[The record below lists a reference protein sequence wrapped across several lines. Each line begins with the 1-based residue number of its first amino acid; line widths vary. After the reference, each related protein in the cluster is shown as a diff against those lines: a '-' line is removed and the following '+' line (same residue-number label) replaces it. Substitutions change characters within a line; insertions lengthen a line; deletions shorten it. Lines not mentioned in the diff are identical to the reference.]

1 MILSTNNLNFILG
14 LLEASSI
21 DKNVKNSFIEL
32 KKFFL
37 DKFEAKH
44 EYKKIFKYLEKNKFN
59 VEDAK
64 NNFDFEKKD
73 LFFNLVIL
81 VCYLDN
87 FSDKEIFWIKNI
99 AEKMDFP
106 ISNVEKYISEMK
118 FLHENTIHKD
128 PLYWFEKMMKG
139 YINYLVS
146 NDNNYEGYFSFR
158 HLYFVTNGRI
168 NKFLLFLKQ
177 ILYSENL
184 FEDEFN
190 ILGDKSELI
199 LDNLKNNGVHVF
211 SELLPERL
219 INNLYNF
226 AINNQCYEITSEK
239 VYMDCFNDDPLFFK
253 DLEIKASRYDYK
265 HQDLNNNLDILE
277 IGLKY
282 KFAQLSQ
289 LFTKTNVVYNLPFMW
304 WTTTTDDYKHSYTGQ
319 VFHIDIDRIESLLF
333 IIFLVDIDSNNG
345 PHTYVKGSHKNKP
358 LHLLEDRRMNK
369 DELIDFYG
377 QEKFVS
383 IKGKKGSVI
392 VIDPLGYHKSES
404 IISGDRLVLKLNFS
418 SDWFGEDI
426 KSIKVDNIET
436 INYLKEQSINYPNL
450 FSKIDF

>member
-14 LLEASSI
+14 LVEASSI
-21 DKNVKNSFIEL
+21 DKKVKNSFIEL
-32 KKFFL
+32 KKIFL
-37 DKFEAKH
+37 DKFENNN
-44 EYKKIFKYLEKNKFN
+44 EYKKIFKLLEKNKFN
-59 VEDAK
+59 VEEA
-64 NNFDFEKKD
+64 NNLFDFETKD
-73 LFFNLVIL
+73 LFFNLVIM

-87 FSDKEIFWIKNI
+87 FSDKEITWIKNI
-99 AEKMDFP
+99 AEKMNFP
-106 ISNVEKYISEMK
+106 ISTIDNYISEMK
-118 FLHENTIHKD
+118 SLSENVIHKD

-139 YINYLVS
+139 YIHYLIT
-146 NDNNYEGYFSFR
+146 NQNHYEGYFSFR

-177 ILYSENL
+177 ILYSNEE
-184 FEDEFN
+184 FKKSFN
-190 ILGDKSELI
+190 ILGDKSEKVI
-199 LDNLKNNGVHVF
+199 DNLKSNGIHSF
-211 SELLPERL
+211 SELLPEEL

-226 AINNQCYEITSEK
+226 ALDNKCYEIKSEK
-239 VYMDCFNDDPLFFK
+239 VYMDCFNEESVFFK
-253 DLEIKASRYDYK
+253 DLDTKASRYDYNHK
-265 HQDLNNNLDILE
+265 ELDNRLDILE

-282 KFAQLSQ
+282 NLVQLSE

-304 WTTTTDDYKHSYTGQ
+304 WTTTTEDSKHSYTGQ

-358 LHLLEDRRMNK
+358 VHLLEDRRMNK

-377 QEKFVS
+377 QDNFVS

-392 VIDPLGYHKSES
+392 VIDPLGYHKSEN

-426 KSIKVDNIET
+426 QSIKIDNINSV
-436 INYLKEQSINYPNL
+436 NYIKEKSLDYPNL
-450 FSKIDF
+450 FGKIDF